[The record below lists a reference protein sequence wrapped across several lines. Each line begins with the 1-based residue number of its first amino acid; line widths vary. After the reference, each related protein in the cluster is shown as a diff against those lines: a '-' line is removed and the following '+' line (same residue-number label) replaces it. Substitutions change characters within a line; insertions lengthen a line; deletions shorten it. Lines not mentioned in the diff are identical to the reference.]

1 MRKIPALFTLLVC
14 SMTLAVT
21 SPASAAPAPV
31 LTPHTFTVE
40 LSPSGDPG
48 GSGTA
53 DLTVDLRSGT
63 VCYDIV
69 VTGIGEPTEPA
80 AGIGNAHIH
89 SFSQGGAIAVD
100 LETEFVPVVGEADT
114 YQAIDCVTAKRAALV
129 RILLHPADYYV
140 NVHTTA
146 FPGGAVQGSLG

>member
-1 MRKIPALFTLLVC
+1 MRKIPALFTLLLC
-14 SMTLAVT
+14 GMTLVVT
-21 SPASAAPAPV
+21 SPASAAPAP
-31 LTPHTFTVE
+31 LLPSHTFTVE
-40 LSPSGDPG
+40 LSPSGDPD

-114 YQAIDCVTAKRAALV
+114 YQAIDCVGAKPAA
-129 RILLHPADYYV
+129 
-140 NVHTTA
+140 
-146 FPGGAVQGSLG
+146 